1 MVLCEIQKKQK
12 YVLHNGKHYEK
23 EEYERAK
30 ILGTLDESVPVRK
43 EKKSAYVKH
52 NGQFYER
59 EEYERQKILGTL
71 PGEKKKKIGNK
82 KYSYLLPKSQ
92 IQ

>member
-1 MVLCEIQKKQK
+1 MLVIPKQV
-12 YVLHNGKHYEK
+12 YVLHEGKHYEK

-30 ILGTLDESVPVRK
+30 ILGALDREPVK
-43 EKKSAYVKH
+43 KKKKSAYVKH

-71 PGEKKKKIGNK
+71 PGTKKKKIGKK
-82 KYSYLLPKSQ
+82 KYSLLKRKVS
-92 IQ
+92 